1 MATSG
6 KVKKRKQSPDQA
18 FLARVRGL
26 ARSGLNQQQIVVE
39 LGYKTT
45 ATLMNHLVRASQ
57 SSGRPVPVIGR
68 GGAIGGKSDRVEKVQ
83 IARRGKGESFGV
95 NIPEEPL
102 RRAGVNT
109 GDTLKLTVRRN
120 HISLRK

>member
-1 MATSG
+1 MAKSG
-6 KVKKRKQSPDQA
+6 KVIERESSPDQA
-18 FLARVRGL
+18 LLAQFRGL
-26 ARSGLNQQQIVVE
+26 ARSGLNQKQIAAE

-45 ATLMNHLVRASQ
+45 ATLMNRLVRASQ
-57 SSGRPVPVIGR
+57 SSRRPVPAIGR
-68 GGAIGGKSDRVEKVQ
+68 GGAKGGKSNRLETVQ
-83 IARRGKGESFGV
+83 IARRGKGNAFGV

-102 RRAGVNT
+102 RRAGVNP

>member
-1 MATSG
+1 MANSG
-6 KVKKRKQSPDQA
+6 KVNKRESSPDQA
-18 FLARVRGL
+18 FLVRVRAL
-26 ARSGLNQQQIVVE
+26 ARSGLNQRQIAAE

-45 ATLMNHLVRASQ
+45 VTLMSHLVRASQ
-57 SSGRPVPVIGR
+57 RSGRPVPAIGR
-68 GGAIGGKSDRVEKVQ
+68 GGAPGSKSNRVETIQ
-83 IARRGKGESFGV
+83 IARRGKGVAFGV

-102 RRAGVNT
+102 RRAGVNP

>member
-1 MATSG
+1 MA
-6 KVKKRKQSPDQA
+6 KPANLEKRESSPDQA
-18 FLARVRGL
+18 FLTQVSGL
-26 ARSGLNQQQIVVE
+26 ARSGLNQRQIAAE

-45 ATLMNHLVRASQ
+45 VTLMSRLLRASQ
-57 SSGRPVPVIGR
+57 RSGRPVPAIGR
-68 GGAIGGKSDRVEKVQ
+68 GGATGSKSNRVEKVQ
-83 IARRGKGESFGV
+83 IARRGKGEAFGV

-102 RRAGVNT
+102 RGAGVNT